1 MMHDSALYLLW
12 FIVPSV
18 AVIAVIGGV
27 LALWYAWRRR
37 REAMLAAPSAM
48 PVARVHR
55 RARSRET
62 GGRA

>member
-1 MMHDSALYLLW
+1 MTGSALVLLW

-37 REAMLAAPSAM
+37 REAVLAAP
-48 PVARVHR
+48 PIARVHR
-55 RARSRET
+55 RARPRET
-62 GGRA
+62 ARRA